1 MQKKTQL
8 TAAHVRYLIA
18 LKRLN
23 NADGIKGSDIA
34 NELNLTK
41 PSVHSMMDTFL
52 SLNYINKKPGGQV
65 FLTDHGL
72 QKAVFFEEKY
82 TNIKNRMFLDNHRI
96 DRTAERAICAFIAE
110 LSEECLETQF

>member
-1 MQKKTQL
+1 MQKRSQL

-34 NELNLTK
+34 NALNLTK

-52 SLNYINKKPGGQV
+52 NLKYIAKERGGQV
-65 FLTDHGL
+65 FLTEYGL
-72 QKAVFFEEKY
+72 QRAMFFEEKY
-82 TNIKNRMFLDNHRI
+82 QNIKKRMCFEEKI
-96 DRTAERAICAFIAE
+96 DCATERAICAFMAE
-110 LSEECLETQF
+110 LSEEYLETQF

>member
-52 SLNYINKKPGGQV
+52 SLN
-65 FLTDHGL
+65 
-72 QKAVFFEEKY
+72 
-82 TNIKNRMFLDNHRI
+82 
-96 DRTAERAICAFIAE
+96 
-110 LSEECLETQF
+110 